1 MLVIYLSLGLFCG
14 CFGYPSGAPESACD
28 NMTPDHGVSPQ
39 TTPTPYDITLSASK
53 LAVDEN
59 LTISIS
65 PKDGRTTF
73 KGFLIEVYTD
83 LASPVKFTDGEF
95 TVPENAHTQCNGG
108 ATHSNANPKLLIS
121 LSWKP
126 TASFT
131 GKVKFRATI
140 VQSYTIF
147 WKDIE
152 SKSLNVDYFLPSA
165 APVTVTPNDQP
176 RCEKGFGCFK
186 SCPSESCDGVVQWKR
201 RENFVDFSIIISLEN
216 PNDRWIAI
224 GLSPNGK
231 MPRTS
236 VMMCMHY
243 DDKFEVLD
251 GINKGYTFSIL
262 PNSTLGL
269 FNITANVTGQIMKC
283 SFSRKINVSED
294 SEDVYSLNKKY
305 FLLLGNGPVKNG
317 KTGIP
322 QQHEKIPEVSG
333 GKVNFLLN
341 EDIKPQEPSMLLYK
355 LHGSL
360 MIFAWIFLSSIG
372 IITARYYKSEWK
384 DMMPCGVKVWFAIH
398 RTVMSLV
405 FLVTTGAFVLIFI
418 EVGSLLQEKEGSV
431 YLRYHPA
438 LGISVMAL
446 TVVNPVMALFRCSPG
461 HKYREVFHYSHM
473 FVGTSAQI
481 LAAVTI
487 YFGVN
492 LEKSDTPEEVSYIVI
507 TYIATYVIIELILES
522 EKYFRNRG
530 DNSERQILLK
540 SAANE
545 YPSSKS
551 QSKVNGVK
559 LSILMLHV
567 LCMSVYCLALIYF
580 VASA

>member
-1 MLVIYLSLGLFCG
+1 
-14 CFGYPSGAPESACD
+14 
-28 NMTPDHGVSPQ
+28 
-39 TTPTPYDITLSASK
+39 
-53 LAVDEN
+53 
-59 LTISIS
+59 SIS
-65 PKDGRTTF
+65 PKDGKTTF

-83 LASPVKFTDGEF
+83 LASPVKFSEGEF
-95 TVPENAHTQCNGG
+95 TVPDNAHTQCTGG
-108 ATHSNANPKLLIS
+108 ATLSDANPKLIIT

-126 TASFT
+126 TTSFT
-131 GKVKFRATI
+131 GKVKFRATV
-140 VQSYTIF
+140 VQSYTTF
-147 WKDIE
+147 WENIE
-152 SKSLNVDYFLPSA
+152 SESLSVDYFLPSA
-165 APVTVTPNDQP
+165 SPFTKSPDDQP

-186 SCPSESCDGVVQWKR
+186 SCPTESCDSVVQWKK
-201 RENFVDFSIIISLEN
+201 RENFIDFSIIIRLEN

-224 GLSPNGK
+224 GLSPTGK

-236 VMMCMHY
+236 VMMCMY
-243 DDKFEVLD
+243 YNDKFEVLD
-251 GINKGYTFSIL
+251 GINNGYTFSIL

-269 FNITANVTGQIMKC
+269 VNITANVTGQIMKC
-283 SFSRKINVSED
+283 SFSRKIDVPED
-294 SEDVYSLNKKY
+294 SKDVYSLNKTY
-305 FLLLGNGPVKNG
+305 FLLLGNGPVRNG
-317 KTGIP
+317 KP
-322 QQHEKIPEVSG
+322 QQHEETPEVSG
-333 GKVNFLLN
+333 QKVNFLLN
-341 EDIKPQEPSMLLYK
+341 EDIQPQKPSMLLYK

-372 IITARYYKSEWK
+372 IITARYYKSEWR

-405 FLVTTGAFVLIFI
+405 FLVTTGGFVLIFI

-446 TVVNPVMALFRCSPG
+446 TVVNPIMALFRCSPG

-492 LEKSDTPEEVSYIVI
+492 LEKSNTPKGVSYIVI
-507 TYIATYVIIELILES
+507 AYIVTYVIIELMLEC
-522 EKYFRNRG
+522 EKYFRTRG
-530 DNSERQILLK
+530 DDSERHLLLK
-540 SAANE
+540 SALSE
-545 YPSSKS
+545 HPSSKS
-551 QSKVNGVK
+551 QSNVNGLK
-559 LSILMLHV
+559 FSILMFHF
-567 LCMSVYCLALIYF
+567 LCMSVYCLALVYF